1 MKVDA
6 SNIVW
11 IDQPKIPASANGAKV
26 AFLWG
31 NPQGNQLYRTV
42 VKLLVGFTVKRRSHA
57 PTFHGVAIQGQTK
70 YQVSGKTHS
79 KTLEPGSYFGFKGE
93 FVDEVSSPD
102 LEESIIY
109 VRTDGKFHVIP
120 S

>member
-1 MKVDA
+1 M
-6 SNIVW
+6 
-11 IDQPKIPASANGAKV
+11 
-26 AFLWG
+26 
-31 NPQGNQLYRTV
+31 
-42 VKLLVGFTVKRRSHA
+42 
-57 PTFHGVAIQGQTK
+57 
-70 YQVSGKTHS
+70 
-79 KTLEPGSYFGFKGE
+79 EPGSYFGFKGE